1 MSVAFRD
8 FIQQVEPIKLKEP
21 LAKTLGAFA
30 SDEAVL
36 EYSFID
42 AVKMA
47 GHVCPTVTGAYMIC
61 QEALTRLYEGEIPV
75 RGEITITVYGE
86 PDESVYGVMGQV
98 FSLLTG
104 AAPQTGFKGLW
115 NKFKRKDLLKYVSE
129 KTDSEAMS
137 FVFERVDKQQSV
149 LISFYPHKI
158 PFAADKAMRMK
169 ELLEKVIWEAANDQ
183 EQREFQDLWIERVKL
198 MIVERKD
205 LDNWLK
211 IEERRN

>member
-8 FIQQVEPIKLKEP
+8 FIQLVEPIKLKEP
-21 LAKTLGAFA
+21 LAKTLGAFT

-42 AVKMA
+42 AVKLA

-98 FSLLTG
+98 FSFLTG

-129 KTDSEAMS
+129 KIDSEAMS
-137 FVFERVDKQQSV
+137 FIFERMDKQQSV
-149 LISFYPHKI
+149 LISFYPYKI
-158 PFAADKAMRMK
+158 PFPTDKAMRMK

-183 EQREFQDLWIERVKL
+183 EQREFQDLWMERVKL
-198 MIVERKD
+198 MIVGRKD
-205 LDNWLK
+205 IDSWLK
-211 IEERRN
+211 IDERRN

>member
-1 MSVAFRD
+1 MSIVFRD

-21 LAKTLGAFA
+21 LAKTLGAFT
-30 SDEAVL
+30 SDEAIL

-42 AVKMA
+42 AVKLA

-61 QEALTRLYEGEIPV
+61 QEALARLYEGEIPV

-129 KTDSEAMS
+129 KIDSEAMS
-137 FVFERVDKQQSV
+137 FLFERADRQQSV
-149 LISFYPHKI
+149 LISFYPQKI
-158 PFAADKAMRMK
+158 PFPTDKAMRMK
-169 ELLEKVIWEAANDQ
+169 ELLEKVIWEAANDR

-205 LDNWLK
+205 IDIWLK
-211 IEERRN
+211 IDERRN

>member
-1 MSVAFRD
+1 MSGAFRD
-8 FIQQVEPIKLKEP
+8 FIQQVEPIKLQEP
-21 LAKTLGAFA
+21 LAKTLGAFT
-30 SDEAVL
+30 SDKAVL

-42 AVKMA
+42 AIKMA
-47 GHVCPTVTGAYMIC
+47 GHACPTVTGAFMIC
-61 QEALTRLYEGEIPV
+61 QEALARLYEGEIPV
-75 RGEITITVYGE
+75 RGEIAITVYGE

-137 FVFERVDKQQSV
+137 FLFERVDKQQSV

-158 PFAADKAMRMK
+158 PFPTDKAMRMK
-169 ELLEKVIWEAANDQ
+169 ELLEKVIWEAADDK
-183 EQREFQDLWIERVKL
+183 EQREFQDLWMERVKL

-205 LDNWLK
+205 IDSWLK
-211 IEERRN
+211 IEQRRN